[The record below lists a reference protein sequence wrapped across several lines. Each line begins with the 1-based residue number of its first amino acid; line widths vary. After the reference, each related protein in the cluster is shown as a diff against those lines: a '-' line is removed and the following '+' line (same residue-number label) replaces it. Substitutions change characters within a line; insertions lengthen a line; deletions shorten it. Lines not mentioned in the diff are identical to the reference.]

1 MVGPGMSLIPGE
13 REEVRALMALKESSR
28 LGDRGIR
35 RLVEVHGSGV
45 AALRARTVQGDLL
58 ENVPLSGR
66 VGSWEE
72 GDFDVIPMTSPRYP
86 SSLFPLVDPPPVLFL
101 KGRLELLQRMGVA
114 IVGARKATGVG
125 RRAAETM
132 GRELARA
139 GIPVVSGMALGIDG
153 EAHRGALQ
161 VGGDTV
167 AVLGSGF
174 KKVYPAAHRGLF
186 RDIGEKGLL
195 VSEFCP
201 AESALPH
208 HFPKRNRIIAALS
221 RAIVVVEAGRK
232 SGALI
237 TVDHGLDLGK
247 EVLVT
252 PGSVENPQTL
262 GSNALLRDGARALP
276 DPSAILDVLD
286 ELGLWTAGRKPR
298 ASPDD
303 DPGPAIP
310 EELRGI
316 WGGLSDEPRSV
327 EEVALSAAASLSD
340 ALSGLSVLEL
350 GGWVRQCPGMR
361 YQRYGSGPGS

>member
-1 MVGPGMSLIPGE
+1 MVGPGMSPVPGE

-28 LGDRGIR
+28 LGDRRIR
-35 RLVEVHGSGV
+35 KLVEVHGSGV
-45 AALRARTVQGDLL
+45 AALRARGVQGELL
-58 ENVPLSGR
+58 GESR
-66 VGSWEE
+66 VGGARRLWEE
-72 GDFDVIPMTSPRYP
+72 EDVDVIPMTSPRYP
-86 SSLFPLVDPPPVLFL
+86 SSLLPLVDPPPILFL

-114 IVGARKATGVG
+114 IVGSRKATGVG
-125 RRAAETM
+125 RRAAETI
-132 GRELARA
+132 GRELGRA

-174 KKVYPAAHRGLF
+174 KKVYPGAHRGLF
-186 RDIGEKGLL
+186 HEIGEKGLL
-195 VSEFCP
+195 VTEFCP
-201 AESALPH
+201 ADPALPH

-221 RAIVVVEAGRK
+221 RAIIVVEAGRK

-276 DPSAILDVLD
+276 DPAAILDVLD
-286 ELGLWTAGRKPR
+286 ELGLGEELRR
-298 ASPDD
+298 ARPSSPDD
-303 DPGPAIP
+303 EGPSVP
-310 EELRGI
+310 RELSGL
-316 WGGLSDEPRSV
+316 WGALSDEPRSV
-327 EEVALSAAASLSD
+327 EEVAVSAAASLSD
-340 ALSGLSVLEL
+340 TLSGLSVLEL

-361 YQRYGSGPGS
+361 YQRFGAGRRG